1 MDDLIHAMGAL
12 NLFASNTMGA
22 MDDTT
27 QRCAK
32 QTVYTSTIKAIPYM
46 LRLHY
51 LNHLGS
57 AKVTPHGNLRLI
69 EPLVHHHRLLNC
81 YQPEFGWKY
90 MPRPTGLHVSL
101 IHYIRSMTSECCQMS
116 IHYIDN
122 AHHKTTTATHV
133 IYTSHHG
140 VYVEMMQKGPVRYHA
155 KVTSPNHGI
164 TLSRTSHLDKVGV
177 KIHKTTILKVLAS
190 RTSSD
195 QFYTRTWLCFH
206 STVVAY
212 LPFNRGPGPR

>member
-1 MDDLIHAMGAL
+1 MGAL
-12 NLFASNTMGA
+12 NLFTSNTMGA
-22 MDDTT
+22 MDNTT

-32 QTVYTSTIKAIPYM
+32 RTVYTSTTEVIPYM
-46 LRLHY
+46 LRLQHP
-51 LNHLGS
+51 NHLGS
-57 AKVTPHGNLRLI
+57 VTPMPYGKLRLI
-69 EPLVHHHRLLNC
+69 EPLVHHHRLLN
-81 YQPEFGWKY
+81 YYHPEVGWKY
-90 MPRPTGLHVSL
+90 MPRPLGLHVSP
-101 IHYIRSMTSECCQMS
+101 IHYMRSMTSECCQMS
-116 IHYIDN
+116 IHYIDD
-122 AHHKTTTATHV
+122 ARHKTTTATHI

-177 KIHKTTILKVLAS
+177 EIHKTTILTVLAS

-212 LPFNRGPGPR
+212 LPFDRGPGPR

>member
-1 MDDLIHAMGAL
+1 MGAL
-12 NLFASNTMGA
+12 NLFASNTTGA
-22 MDDTT
+22 IDDTT

-32 QTVYTSTIKAIPYM
+32 RTVYTSLIEATPYM
-46 LRLHY
+46 LHLQH

-57 AKVTPHGNLRLI
+57 AKFTPYGNLRLI

-90 MPRPTGLHVSL
+90 MPRPTGLHVSPL
-101 IHYIRSMTSECCQMS
+101 HYIRFMTSECCQMR
-116 IHYIDN
+116 IHYIDD
-122 AHHKTTTATHV
+122 ARHKTTTATHV

-140 VYVEMMQKGPVRYHA
+140 VYIEMMQKGPLRYHT

-164 TLSRTSHLDKVGV
+164 TLSRTSHLDKIGV
-177 KIHKTTILKVLAS
+177 EIHKATVLTVLAS
-190 RTSSD
+190 QTSLD
-195 QFYTRTWLCFH
+195 QSNTRTWLCFH

-212 LPFNRGPGPR
+212 LPFDRGPGPH